1 MTTRKEMQMLTT
13 MLKTAIPPLMYFA
26 RRLSETH
33 GMNYSPVTTP
43 SFSVHATPALISQL
57 CTLTKFT
64 SSRSGKYI
72 SRIST
77 RCSKLLT
84 HRHFNHASLMLLAT
98 WPTSTLP
105 SRRSCSV
112 STVCPYLVLIK
123 QSVKRCS
130 RNRGGSF
137 CQDTSWARERRC

>member
-1 MTTRKEMQMLTT
+1 MRPEKQMLTT
-13 MLKTAIPPLMYFA
+13 MPKTAILLLMYFA
-26 RRLSETH
+26 RKLSETH
-33 GMNYSPVTTP
+33 GMNCSPVTMP

-57 CTLTKFT
+57 CTLIKST
-64 SSRSGKYI
+64 SSRSGKFI

-84 HRHFNHASLMLLAT
+84 HRHFNHVSLMLLAT
-98 WPTSTLP
+98 WPISTLP

-112 STVCPYLVLIK
+112 FTVSPSLVWTK

-130 RNRGGSF
+130 QKRGGSF
-137 CQDTSWARERRC
+137 CQDINWAQERPC